1 MSVALSCRTAAGG
14 PWQAYLRR
22 RAHQVLAAL
31 RLGGYELSLSIVG
44 DEEMW
49 TLNRAYR
56 GRDGPTDVL
65 AFPLHEQAP
74 RRIPPRRA
82 SPARRGLAMGVGP
95 RSEFAA
101 RKQAPARRGLAM
113 GVGPRSEFADL
124 LLGDV
129 VISIETAAA
138 QARAL
143 RRALAERL
151 DTLLVHGVLHLV
163 GYDHEVSAAE
173 ARRMARR
180 TREIRA
186 ALPALL
192 RCRSAG
198 GRAPRSARRA
208 PGRFA

>member
-82 SPARRGLAMGVGP
+82 S
-95 RSEFAA
+95 
-101 RKQAPARRGLAM
+101 PARRGLAM